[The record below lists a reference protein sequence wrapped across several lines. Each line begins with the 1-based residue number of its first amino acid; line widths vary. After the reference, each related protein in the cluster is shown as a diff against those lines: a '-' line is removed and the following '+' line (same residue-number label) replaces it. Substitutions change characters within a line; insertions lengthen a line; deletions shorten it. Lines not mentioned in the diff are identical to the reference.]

1 MGCDIHSVAEVKWSS
16 DGWETVQEALW
27 EHPYYRPDEPTSY
40 HNVPYHNK
48 PFYDRHYTL
57 FAYLAGVR
65 NYKGISPL
73 VPPRGIPEDASV
85 PWRTYCESWDLH
97 SHTWYTWDELRL
109 AKTKDLG
116 VMQAIDDALKPLA
129 YIATKFPIRYEIAF
143 DN

>member
-1 MGCDIHSVAEVKWSS
+1 MG
-16 DGWETVQEALW
+16 
-27 EHPYYRPDEPTSY
+27 
-40 HNVPYHNK
+40 
-48 PFYDRHYTL
+48 
-57 FAYLAGVR
+57 
-65 NYKGISPL
+65 
-73 VPPRGIPEDASV
+73 
-85 PWRTYCESWDLH
+85 